1 MVMNISN
8 KLERLEKKLSD
19 KTKTKL
25 IFVVEEEDGIYKL
38 NGKEYTENELEKIR
52 EDYRR
57 KGISLRYIIVK
68 LVKTD
73 TR

>member
-68 LVKTD
+68 LVETD

>member
-68 LVKTD
+68 LVGTD

>member
-1 MVMNISN
+1 MNISN
-8 KLERLEKKLSD
+8 KLDRLEKKLSD
-19 KTKTKL
+19 KAKTKV

-52 EDYRR
+52 DDYRR
-57 KGISLRYIIVK
+57 KGISLRYVIVK
-68 LVKTD
+68 LVGTD

>member
-1 MVMNISN
+1 MNISN

-25 IFVVEEEDGIYKL
+25 IFVVVEEEDGIYKL

>member
-1 MVMNISN
+1 MNISN

-57 KGISLRYIIVK
+57 KGISLRYIIVE
-68 LVKTD
+68 LVKAD

>member
-57 KGISLRYIIVK
+57 KGISLRYIIVE
-68 LVKTD
+68 LVKAD

>member
-1 MVMNISN
+1 MNISN

-68 LVKTD
+68 LVKD
-73 TR
+73 EKIGV

>member
-1 MVMNISN
+1 MNISN

>member
-1 MVMNISN
+1 MNISN

-68 LVKTD
+68 LVETD

>member
-1 MVMNISN
+1 MNISN

-25 IFVVEEEDGIYKL
+25 IFVVEEDGIYKL

>member
-1 MVMNISN
+1 MNISN

-57 KGISLRYIIVK
+57 KGISLRYIIVE

>member
-1 MVMNISN
+1 MNISN

-57 KGISLRYIIVK
+57 KGISLRYIIVE
-68 LVKTD
+68 LVETD

>member
-1 MVMNISN
+1 MNISN

-68 LVKTD
+68 LVGTD

>member
-1 MVMNISN
+1 MNISN

-73 TR
+73 TSNV